1 MKRRRK
7 AREGVEPLKLMVP
20 VVLPWFL
27 RPDRMSCGARGAR
40 GERVGQRPTAGC
52 ILPSLFSGSL
62 RQSAARIGGWNA
74 PAASSCRCR
83 TGPSARGRGGAGRA
97 GGRPHHVKGGHVNRC
112 KARPAPRPI
121 AHQRRHL

>member
-52 ILPSLFSGSL
+52 ILPSLIFRAACGSL
-62 RQSAARIGGWNA
+62 RRGSAGGTRQQRRL
-74 PAASSCRCR
+74 AA
-83 TGPSARGRGGAGRA
+83 AGRAHLRAGGAAPDGRA
-97 GGRPHHVKGGHVNRC
+97 GGR
-112 KARPAPRPI
+112 I
-121 AHQRRHL
+121 T